1 MTRITFLKFRSLSLH
16 VLLYSPLC
24 SQRRNFVPDRVRSL
38 PARSASVKDDWCA
51 WLPEEKFTLFN
62 AYQQQLEAAY
72 AMLSVSLNE
81 ALELRQEG
89 RPAKASQIV
98 CVVPALC
105 TRLTNPLVGLL
116 RGLAEHAKHYGLV
129 PNAAPLDPANFRGP
143 RGQWSARM
151 SGLLGRVL
159 LSQRSHYLQKISTL
173 HEMVEDLGK
182 EIREDAQEILE
193 GASTHVEGK
202 WQAMEANH
210 FDLNTCFREAIVLLK
225 SFLLVLPDNQ
235 LVAFQDT
242 VVNQTGGSVRTAPS
256 RSRVLRHRRIPQI
269 AGE

>member
-1 MTRITFLKFRSLSLH
+1 M
-16 VLLYSPLC
+16 
-24 SQRRNFVPDRVRSL
+24 PDRVRSL
-38 PARSASVKDDWCA
+38 PPRSASVKDDWCA
-51 WLPEEKFTLFN
+51 WLPEEKLSVFT

-81 ALELRQEG
+81 AIELRRDG
-89 RPAKASQIV
+89 RPSKASQVV
-98 CVVPALC
+98 CMLPSLC

-116 RGLAEHAKHYGLV
+116 RGLAEHAKHHGLV
-129 PNAAPLDPANFRGP
+129 PNAAPLDPANFRGH

-159 LSQRSHYLQKISTL
+159 LSQRTHYFQKLSTL

-182 EIREDAQEILE
+182 DIREDVKDIIE
-193 GASTHVEGK
+193 GTSPSPEAN
-202 WQAMEANH
+202 WRALDANH

-225 SFLLVLPDNQ
+225 SFLLVLPDGQ
-235 LVAFQDT
+235 LAAFQDA
-242 VVNQTGGSVRTAPS
+242 VVNQTGGSVPTASS
-256 RSRVLRHRRIPQI
+256 RSRILRHRRIAQI